1 MTGPTKA
8 SGDATRLSL
17 ISRARRRDADAWR
30 ELVALYGPLIG
41 HWCRRF
47 GLDPHQTADCA
58 QDVFQ
63 AVASALEGFEHRRRD
78 ATFRGWLWVI
88 ARNKIRDHVRRV
100 ARQTSAAGGS
110 SAMRR
115 LHAIAAPE
123 VPEDDPTD
131 RAVWNGVIRRALA
144 QVRSEFEPR
153 SWQAFWRSAVDEIPT
168 AVVAEELGVTA
179 AAVRQSR
186 SRILRRLRQQLGDLP

>member
-1 MTGPTKA
+1 MTGPTRA

-47 GLDPHQTADCA
+47 NLDPHETADCA

-63 AVASALEGFEHRRRD
+63 AVATGLAGFEHRRQD

-88 ARNKIRDHVRRV
+88 ARNKIRDHTRRV
-100 ARQTSAAGGS
+100 ARQASAAGGS
-110 SAMRR
+110 SVMRQF
-115 LHAIAAPE
+115 HAIAAPD
-123 VPEDDPTD
+123 VSEDDPTD
-131 RAVWNGVIRRALA
+131 RVAWSQVIQRALV

-153 SWQAFWRSAVDEIPT
+153 SWQAFYRSAVDGIAT